1 MSNKIITFVDHIG
14 RTIIGESVESTPSGE
29 KAGEGS
35 FIVKNPAIIHV
46 QPTPQGQLNVQTI
59 PLYFRDFVSEK
70 NKQEGT
76 FWKFHYGTCVMGL
89 NVENDARLV
98 DQYQKIFTETPAMQP
113 VQQGQGGVPG
123 GLNENP
129 QQKTIKLFD
138 E

>member
-1 MSNKIITFVDHIG
+1 MSENIITFVDQIG
-14 RTIIGESVESTPSGE
+14 RTIIGELVQKAPSGE
-29 KAGEGS
+29 KATDSE

-70 NKQEGT
+70 NKEEGT
-76 FWKFHYGTCVMGL
+76 FWKYNRVNCVMGI

-98 DQYQKIFTETPAMQP
+98 DQYEKLFAPMPTPVP
-113 VQQGQGGVPG
+113 VAQTNTGD
-123 GLNENP
+123 

-138 E
+138 D